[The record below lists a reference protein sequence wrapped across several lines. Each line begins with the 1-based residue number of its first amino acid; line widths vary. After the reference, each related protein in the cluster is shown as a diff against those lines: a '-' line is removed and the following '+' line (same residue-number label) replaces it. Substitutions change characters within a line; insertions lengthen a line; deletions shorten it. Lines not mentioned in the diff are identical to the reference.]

1 MTGPALHTTDDD
13 LRSALRAAGLRVTSQ
28 RLVLLRTLHEL
39 DRHVSAEGLL
49 AAAAERLPGLSLPT
63 VYATL
68 DLLVRLGLVRRIDGA
83 SGAALYDAGRLVHEH
98 LVCRECG
105 NVVDVPGS
113 ADLRA
118 LRQAA
123 EGAGMAVDGAEVTL
137 SGLCAACAR

>member
-1 MTGPALHTTDDD
+1 MTTAIDTE
-13 LRSALRAAGLRVTSQ
+13 LRTALRDAGLRVTSQ

-39 DRHVSAEGLL
+39 DRHVTAEALL
-49 AAAAERLPGLSLPT
+49 AAAGERLPGLSLPT

-83 SGAALYDAGRLVHEH
+83 AGAALYDAGRVAHEH
-98 LVCRECG
+98 LVCRGCG
-105 NVVDVPGS
+105 KVVDVPGS

-123 EGAGMAVDGAEVTL
+123 ARAGMAVDGAEVTL